1 VGGTGDVVSPVAE
14 VGWHTTRRDAPS
26 VEACLR
32 PHWKELVP
40 GALLVGAALIFIGLF
55 NSLVL
60 FPWLSQKQATY
71 GVLGVAAGLLFSFSF
86 SSAGPSS
93 SAPR

>member
-1 VGGTGDVVSPVAE
+1 MPGDLLVWFGSYAVLCALFLTLS
-14 VGWHTTRRDAPS
+14 WW
-26 VEACLR
+26 LL
-32 PHWKELVP
+32 PHAADHWTELVP

-55 NSLVL
+55 NALVL
-60 FPWLSQKQATY
+60 FPWLSQKQATS